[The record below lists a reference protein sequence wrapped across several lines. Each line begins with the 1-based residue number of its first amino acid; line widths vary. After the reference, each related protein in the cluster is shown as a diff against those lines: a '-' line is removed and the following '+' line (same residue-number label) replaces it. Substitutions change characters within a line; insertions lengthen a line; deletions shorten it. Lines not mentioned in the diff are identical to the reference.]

1 MTSEVIDRRPPRG
14 QAVGMTNSPSITET
28 IDNYLAAWN
37 EGVPERRR
45 ALVTQA
51 FAEDATYVDPMM
63 SGTGADGIDAM
74 IGAAQQQ
81 FPGHRF
87 VLAAGPDA
95 VGDHVRFVWRLEPV
109 AGGPTVAVGHD
120 FATVAQDGRLRT
132 VVGFLEAPEAAA
144 A

>member
-1 MTSEVIDRRPPRG
+1 MTTSSSLTD
-14 QAVGMTNSPSITET
+14 TIT
-28 IDNYLAAWN
+28 NYLAAWN

-45 ALVTQA
+45 ALVALA

-63 SGTGADGIDAM
+63 SGTGGDGIDAM

-109 AGGPTVAVGHD
+109 AGGATVAVGHD
-120 FATVAQDGRLRT
+120 FATLAGDGRLQR

>member
-1 MTSEVIDRRPPRG
+1 M
-14 QAVGMTNSPSITET
+14 AMTNSPSITDT
-28 IDNYLAAWN
+28 INTYLAAWN

-45 ALVTQA
+45 ALVA
-51 FAEDATYVDPMM
+51 LVFADDATYKDPMM
-63 SGTGADGIDAM
+63 AGAGGDEIATM

-95 VGDHVRFVWRLEPV
+95 VGDHVRFVWSLEPV
-109 AGGPTVAVGHD
+109 AGGDVVAIGHD
-120 FATVAQDGRLRT
+120 FATVRPDGRLGE
-132 VVGFLEAPEAAA
+132 VVGFLETPVAAA

>member
-1 MTSEVIDRRPPRG
+1 M
-14 QAVGMTNSPSITET
+14 AMTNSSPLSET
-28 IDNYLAAWN
+28 IDNYIAAWN

-45 ALVTQA
+45 ALVAQA
-51 FAEDATYVDPMM
+51 FADDASYVDPMM
-63 SGTGADGIDAM
+63 SGEGPDEIHTM

-95 VGDHVRFVWRLEPV
+95 VGEHVRFVWRLEPV
-109 AGGPTVAVGHD
+109 AGGDVVAIGHD
-120 FATVAQDGRLRT
+120 FATVRGDGRLGE
-132 VVGFLEAPEAAA
+132 VVGFLETPVAAA